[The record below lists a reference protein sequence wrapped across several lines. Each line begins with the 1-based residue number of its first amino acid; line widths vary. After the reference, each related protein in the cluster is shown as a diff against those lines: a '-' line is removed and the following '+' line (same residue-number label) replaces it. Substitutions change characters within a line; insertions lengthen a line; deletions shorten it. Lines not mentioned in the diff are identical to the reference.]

1 MKQHGPTKEHNSF
14 CRTRRTDKLG
24 FTDKIG
30 LPSAPSL
37 PQANLHKLSGGA
49 ADSLQ
54 DTFSAKEQSTVFRQS
69 KTPKPMQVL
78 RAVALSRAGRREWV
92 SGKGGQKKLGFTD
105 ITWFTVRLQFC

>member
-1 MKQHGPTKEHNSF
+1 MRGEANSENWDYCF
-14 CRTRRTDKLG
+14 SCAADKLD

-54 DTFSAKEQSTVFRQS
+54 DTFSAKEQSTVVRQS

-78 RAVALSRAGRREWV
+78 RAVALSRAERMVGFRERRT
-92 SGKGGQKKLGFTD
+92 G
-105 ITWFTVRLQFC
+105 